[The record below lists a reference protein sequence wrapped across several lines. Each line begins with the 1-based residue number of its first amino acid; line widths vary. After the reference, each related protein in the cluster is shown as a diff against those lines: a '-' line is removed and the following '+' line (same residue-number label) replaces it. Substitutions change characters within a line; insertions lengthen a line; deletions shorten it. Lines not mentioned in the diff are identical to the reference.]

1 MSQIALVTGAN
12 KGIGYEISRLLLA
25 AGVGVLI
32 GARSVERG
40 RAAATSLGGHI
51 LHLDVTDEE
60 SIAVAAKE
68 VEHQFGVLDIL
79 VNNAG
84 IGGGFAKPSATSL
97 DDVRRVFD
105 TNLFGAIAVTNAMLP
120 LLRRSHAGRIV
131 NVSSE
136 LGSLHV
142 ASDRSSPIWGLITLA
157 YPASKSALNMMTVQ
171 YAKELID
178 TPIKVNAVTP
188 GYTATDFNGG
198 QGFRTA
204 AQAAEICVSLALLS
218 DDGPTG
224 TFIDE
229 NGTVP
234 W

>member
-1 MSQIALVTGAN
+1 MSRIALVTGAN
-12 KGIGYEISRLLLA
+12 KGIGYEISRLLIA

-40 RAAATSLGGHI
+40 QTAAASLGTRF

-60 SIAVAAKE
+60 SIAVAAKK

-84 IGGGFAKPSATSL
+84 IGGSFVRPSATSL
-97 DDVRRVFD
+97 DDVRSVFD

-120 LLRRSHAGRIV
+120 LLRKSRAGRIV

-136 LGSLHV
+136 LGSLQV
-142 ASDRSSPIWGLITLA
+142 ASDHNGPIWELITLA

-171 YAKELID
+171 YAKELMD

-198 QGFRTA
+198 KGFRTA
-204 AQAAEICVSLALLS
+204 SQAAEVCVSLALLP